1 MPERMPGPGT
11 RLFLERAGRIA
22 IALLLG
28 LCAGAAMP
36 QASAPK
42 SACTAPEF
50 HQFDFWIG
58 DWDVADANGKPVGRN
73 RIATVQRGC
82 ALTEQWEGK
91 GGVTGTSLNAWDAER
106 RRWRQTWIDSTGS
119 LLLLEGEF
127 VDGRMVL
134 WGSANDASG
143 KPARQRITWQKLADG
158 RVRQTWESSVEGS
171 ATWSTVFDGYYSPR
185 GSIFH
190 VPLL

>member
-1 MPERMPGPGT
+1 MPERRPGQGARIFP
-11 RLFLERAGRIA
+11 ERIGRIA
-22 IALLLG
+22 IALLLCLG
-28 LCAGAAMP
+28 SGAAMP

-42 SACTAPEF
+42 SACGAPEF

-58 DWDVADANGKPVGRN
+58 DWDVADPNGKPVGRN
-73 RIATVQRGC
+73 RIAAVQKGC
-82 ALTEQWEGK
+82 ALTEQWEGR
-91 GGVTGTSLNAWDAER
+91 GGVTGTSLNTWDAER
-106 RRWRQTWIDSTGS
+106 KRWRQTWIDSTGG

-127 VDGRMVL
+127 VDGKMVL
-134 WGSANDASG
+134 SGSANDASG

-158 RVRQTWESSVEGS
+158 RVRQTWESSAEGS
-171 ATWSTVFDGYYSPR
+171 ATWTTVFDGYYSSR

>member
-1 MPERMPGPGT
+1 MPERAHGPDT
-11 RLFLERAGRIA
+11 REALEHAGRIV
-22 IALLLG
+22 IGLLLC
-28 LCAGAAMP
+28 LCTGAAAA

-42 SACTAPEF
+42 SACGAPEF

-58 DWDVADANGKPVGRN
+58 DWDVADPNGKPVGRN
-73 RIATVQRGC
+73 RIAAVQKGC

-106 RRWRQTWIDSTGS
+106 KRWHQTWIDSTGG
-119 LLLLEGEF
+119 LLLLEGGLVE
-127 VDGRMVL
+127 GKMVL
-134 WGSANDASG
+134 AGIANDAAG
-143 KPARQRITWQKLADG
+143 KPARQRITWQKLSDG
-158 RVRQTWESSVEGS
+158 RVRQTWESSVDGG
-171 ATWSTVFDGYYSPR
+171 ATWTSVFDGYYSQR